1 MKFRLCQKFTSSIFY
16 WWKYPDLRYISVVFE
31 FPCSMLKSHNSAL
44 VLLGGGGELE
54 TTLNTYM
61 CTCVYMC
68 VLSCR
73 ASWSSSS
80 TRYYSYGWGG
90 GRHTWQEWVRQWL
103 FRQPSWAIFLWIM
116 LSTALPLQ
124 LLLRISQLEA
134 NLCLPA
140 STVYGLAS
148 IYAGQ
153 LLCQRSNCCR
163 SRMCIRG
170 HIPMPAIFAL
180 FLSIFHTCPIYM

>member
-1 MKFRLCQKFTSSIFY
+1 
-16 WWKYPDLRYISVVFE
+16 
-31 FPCSMLKSHNSAL
+31 
-44 VLLGGGGELE
+44 
-54 TTLNTYM
+54 
-61 CTCVYMC
+61 MC

-73 ASWSSSS
+73 ASWSSGS
-80 TRYYSYGWGG
+80 TRYYSYGRGG
-90 GRHTWQEWVRQWL
+90 GHHTWQEWVRQWL

-134 NLCLPA
+134 NLCIPA
-140 STVYGLAS
+140 SAVYGLAS

-163 SRMCIRG
+163 SRMCIRWY
-170 HIPMPAIFAL
+170 IPMPAIFAL
-180 FLSIFHTCPIYM
+180 FYLFFIPVLSTCRSYFTSRTPDRPEDTTLLLFSCSSPMARRHPWAPWWTVLCMLFASARKSASCKKWHVLVRFD